1 LSIETEVKILIDSPE
16 VFRQSIR
23 PLDPV
28 LIAPRHFEDN
38 YALDYQDGGL
48 RSQNCLLRVRITD
61 SDALLTYKGPPQVH
75 DLFKIR
81 EELEV
86 PVASGPV
93 LLRILERLGLCV
105 WFRYQKYREEYAI
118 AAGDDEANRVHVAL
132 DETPIGNYVEFEGVE
147 AGIRALARALGFNEG
162 QFIRESY
169 YALYLQFCRERAL
182 EPGHMVFSSDA
193 GQRSSG

>member
-1 LSIETEVKILIDSPE
+1 MSIETEVKILISSPE

-23 PLDPV
+23 LLDPV

-38 YALDYQDGGL
+38 YALDYRNGGL
-48 RSQNCLLRVRITD
+48 CSQRCLLRVRITD
-61 SDALLTYKGPPQVH
+61 RDALLTFKGPPQAH
-75 DLFKIR
+75 DLLKIR

-86 PVASGPV
+86 PVASGPA

-118 AAGDDEANRVHVAL
+118 AAGDDEANRVRVAL
-132 DETPIGNYVEFEGVE
+132 DETPIGNYVEFEGAE
-147 AGIRALARALGFNEG
+147 TGIRALARALGFNEG

-169 YALYLQFCRERAL
+169 YALYVQFCRERTL
-182 EPGHMVFSSDA
+182 EPGHMIFSSDA
-193 GQRSSG
+193 GQRSPG